1 MSPND
6 IPDVDLPEEVQEDI
20 EDRVRQILTMFFID
34 ISKIAEDES
43 LSHTELA
50 MLCKSQVSGAK
61 QGLTEVVDTALS
73 TVFPVNQYDKVRTKY
88 TYPDDDR
95 LCLIISLA
103 AIAERR

>member
-73 TVFPVNQYDKVRTKY
+73 TVFPVN
-88 TYPDDDR
+88 
-95 LCLIISLA
+95 
-103 AIAERR
+103 